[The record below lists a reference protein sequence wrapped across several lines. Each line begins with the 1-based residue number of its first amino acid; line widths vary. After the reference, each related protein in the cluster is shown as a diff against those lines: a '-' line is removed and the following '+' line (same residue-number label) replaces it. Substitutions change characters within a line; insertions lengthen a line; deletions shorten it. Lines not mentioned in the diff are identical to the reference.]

1 MIHFVKRNQID
12 EEKYNYCISNSLQN
26 RIYAYSWYLDIVA
39 DNWSVLI
46 LNDYEA
52 VMPLP
57 FKKKYL
63 IPYISQ
69 PFFTQQLGLFSKEKI
84 TGNTFQEFMRN
95 IPRKF
100 LKIAL
105 QFNSE
110 NNFLKENVITKSN
123 FTLLLD
129 KEYKVIYKD
138 FSKGRKH
145 AVQQGLKNQFT
156 IEEIPFSELLV
167 LSKENYSFKEIKEN
181 EYSKLSKLVEVL
193 KRKNKTKIIGVKVN
207 GALIGG
213 SVFLLDSKRIVY
225 LFSALSQ
232 EGKEKQVAS
241 LLLNTIIEEY
251 ASTNKILDFEG
262 SQLPGIKTFFKSFG
276 AKEESYFLLKKW
288 WL

>member
-1 MIHFVKRNQID
+1 VKNTINENLELFQKFQGLAIQVSYESD
-12 EEKYNYCISNSLQN
+12 ELYY
-26 RIYAYSWYLDIVA
+26 V
-39 DNWSVLI
+39 
-46 LNDYEA
+46 
-52 VMPLP
+52 
-57 FKKKYL
+57 
-63 IPYISQ
+63 
-69 PFFTQQLGLFSKEKI
+69 
-84 TGNTFQEFMRN
+84 
-95 IPRKF
+95 
-100 LKIAL
+100 
-105 QFNSE
+105 
-110 NNFLKENVITKSN
+110 NNFLKYNVITKSN

-232 EGKEKQVAS
+232 EGKKKQVAS

-262 SQLPGIKTFFKSFG
+262 SQLPGIKNFFKSFG
-276 AKEESYFLLKKW
+276 AKKESYFLLKKW